1 MKKEYQIEESE
12 FASHMRT
19 VFEPHHYESGHFVFS
34 KDALKHGLDTL
45 SYDSFEIELAL
56 REEAPYF
63 SGKFTIQETL
73 RKMQALASMLSI
85 ALEKYDL

>member
-12 FASHMRT
+12 FDSHMRT
-19 VFEPHHYESGHFVFS
+19 VFEPHHYENGRFVFS

-45 SYDSFEIELAL
+45 SFDSFEIELAL